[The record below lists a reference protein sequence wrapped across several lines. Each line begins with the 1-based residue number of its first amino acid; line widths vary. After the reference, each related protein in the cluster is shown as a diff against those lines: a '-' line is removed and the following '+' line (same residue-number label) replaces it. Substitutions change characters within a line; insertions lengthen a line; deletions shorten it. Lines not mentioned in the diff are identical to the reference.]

1 MSDEPN
7 LEEQALSKV
16 AKSAISNQMETA
28 SELDVDIHTDV
39 TELIQGQ
46 VESVSLKGKNIVTS
60 QDLHVQEVEL
70 HTERISI
77 NLFDALFG
85 NIKLNQAV
93 DATGRIT
100 VSEADI
106 NQNLQSDYIH
116 SQLAPIKL
124 NVDGRIVSLQFQPP
138 MELHLPGDGKMVFSS
153 NIQVTDK
160 GNQQVRFTGVLY
172 PRTPE
177 HDILMEGFSLE
188 KGAVALDILVAF
200 MEKMKELVNLPQIE
214 FNGTAFRIQEMVVH
228 KGSLDLQ
235 VEASIRQFPLL

>member
-1 MSDEPN
+1 MSDEPR

-16 AKSAISNQMETA
+16 AKTTLENQVEA
-28 SELDVDIHTDV
+28 SSVDVDIHTDI

-46 VESVSLKGKNIVTS
+46 VDSVSVSGKDIVTP

-70 HTERISI
+70 HTERIAI
-77 NLFDALFG
+77 NLFDAFFG
-85 NIKLNQAV
+85 NIKLNQPV

-100 VSEADI
+100 VTEADI
-106 NQNLQSDYIH
+106 NQNLQSDFIQ
-116 SQLAPIKL
+116 SQLVPLKL
-124 NVDGRIVSLQFQPP
+124 TVDGRIVSLEFQPP
-138 MELHLPGDGKMVFSS
+138 MELHLPEEGKMVFTS

-188 KGAVALDILVAF
+188 QGQAVALDILVAF
-200 MEKMKELVNLPQIE
+200 MEKLKELVNLPQIE
-214 FNGTAFRIQEMVVH
+214 FNGTAFRIQEMEVH
-228 KGSLDLQ
+228 KGSLVLQ
-235 VEASIRQFPLL
+235 VEACIRQFPLL

>member
-1 MSDEPN
+1 MSDEPRI
-7 LEEQALSKV
+7 EEQALSKV
-16 AKSAISNQMETA
+16 AKTTLENQVEA
-28 SELDVDIHTDV
+28 SSVDVDIHTDI
-39 TELIQGQ
+39 TELVQGQ
-46 VESVSLKGKNIVTS
+46 VDSVSVSGEDIVTS

-70 HTERISI
+70 HTEQIGI
-77 NLFDALFG
+77 NLFDAFFG
-85 NIKLNQAV
+85 NIKLNQPV

-100 VSEADI
+100 VTEADI
-106 NQNLQSDYIH
+106 NQNLQSDFIQ
-116 SQLAPIKL
+116 SQLVPLKL
-124 NVDGRIVSLQFQPP
+124 TVDGRIVTLEFQPP

-153 NIQVTDK
+153 NIKVTDK

-188 KGAVALDILVAF
+188 QGAVALDILVAF

-235 VEASIRQFPLL
+235 VEACISQFPLL